1 VFAEINFDAV
11 NDVFTIATADN
22 TFILTTDADVM
33 FTPESV
39 EALLDVLVSNRR
51 VGAVC
56 SRTFPLG
63 SGPVYWYQIF
73 DYAIGHWL
81 IKVSL
86 TNDGV
91 SRNC

>member
-1 VFAEINFDAV
+1 M
-11 NDVFTIATADN
+11 
-22 TFILTTDADVM
+22 TTDADVM

-39 EALLDVLVSNRR
+39 EALLDILVSHRE

-56 SRTFPLG
+56 SRTFPMG

-81 IKVSL
+81 IKVSNNKL
-86 TNDGV
+86 IIMKTKIVLNVINSAMYTCWD
-91 SRNC
+91 SKYILSLQI